1 MYENLDDE
9 ALIVRYRQ
17 GDEAALDH
25 LLYKYKNM
33 VRTRA
38 RAMFL
43 AGGDTDDLIQE
54 GMIGLFKAVRDYE
67 KDRGSSFQNFAKLC
81 VERQMLNAIQLSNRK
96 KHSPLNSSVS
106 LDGDPETEMLSG
118 NRIDNPEE
126 LVIDQEDLRSL
137 SEKNYSILSPLEK
150 QVLEM
155 YLEENSYEEIGNRL
169 GKSAKSVDNALRRI
183 RKKLR
188 GNLG

>member
-43 AGGDTDDLIQE
+43 AGGDTDDL
-54 GMIGLFKAVRDYE
+54 
-67 KDRGSSFQNFAKLC
+67 
-81 VERQMLNAIQLSNRK
+81 
-96 KHSPLNSSVS
+96 
-106 LDGDPETEMLSG
+106 
-118 NRIDNPEE
+118 
-126 LVIDQEDLRSL
+126 
-137 SEKNYSILSPLEK
+137 
-150 QVLEM
+150 
-155 YLEENSYEEIGNRL
+155 
-169 GKSAKSVDNALRRI
+169 
-183 RKKLR
+183 
-188 GNLG
+188 